1 MLWEDLIDK
10 VITEKCYHFTNLTVH
25 IFDDVKFVNTNE
37 LSAVKEIEEIPN
49 VKMDTP
55 DIKDNLV
62 MAQVVWVNIKK
73 SLSCMACNEMLSTPE
88 DGQEEITCKNCNFTT
103 LPSFCNTKL
112 VAQLVIKTPN
122 ELLTLTCFNDAI
134 QSFLKNIE
142 CCKSLKEIDASEL
155 KHLFLKAGQQ
165 HLIIDKAAKII
176 AQFLPT
182 KSKKD

>member
-1 MLWEDLIDK
+1 M
-10 VITEKCYHFTNLTVH
+10 
-25 IFDDVKFVNTNE
+25 NE
-37 LSAVKEIEEIPN
+37 
-49 VKMDTP
+49 T
-55 DIKDNLV
+55 
-62 MAQVVWVNIKK
+62 
-73 SLSCMACNEMLSTPE
+73 LSTPE
-88 DGQEEITCKNCNFTT
+88 DGQEEITCKNCNITT

-142 CCKSLKEIDASEL
+142 CCKSLKEIDTSEL

-165 HLIIDKAAKII
+165 QLIIDKAAKII